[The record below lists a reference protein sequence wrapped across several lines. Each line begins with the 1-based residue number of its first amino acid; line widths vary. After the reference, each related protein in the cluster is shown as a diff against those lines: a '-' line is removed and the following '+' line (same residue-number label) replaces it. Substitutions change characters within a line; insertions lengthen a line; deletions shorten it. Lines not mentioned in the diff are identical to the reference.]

1 MTSTTKLSEFNPAR
15 GRHASYWSGWDGPMC
30 PRGRLLWHG
39 RSSET
44 TRWTHV
50 PPGEALVV
58 ERTGEREVLFKGL
71 AETGAAVAERV
82 DYRRAGGASRKVP
95 RIKRRGLLN
104 NSILAQACDIVIEA
118 LKERGLEPQAGSRFS
133 EELSH
138 VEPEERRRWLLEYV
152 TQNTWSLLNGILD
165 QVYKLGSCIY
175 SINPSPVSVAEFIL
189 LRSIIE
195 YSYKLSYLTVLD
207 VDADERIKRAIECAH
222 EDLVAYERLPS
233 RLRSN
238 SAQHRRPFLEEW
250 YKEITGKQ
258 KPKHPLRARDLFDDL
273 GGSNE
278 EWQRIAGE
286 WPADRGGKAVNPA
299 YQSGYAIWSA
309 ITHGNAWAIAHFG
322 LTKDGSDDDDPRW
335 FPGLNPDTIHNCEE
349 LAVRLLQH
357 AFGFSVQL
365 MNHRGLDA
373 GAMNRLEEVIA
384 RIREPRVSGS
394 CRN

>member
-1 MTSTTKLSEFNPAR
+1 MNNP
-15 GRHASYWSGWDGPMC
+15 
-30 PRGRLLWHG
+30 
-39 RSSET
+39 
-44 TRWTHV
+44 
-50 PPGEALVV
+50 
-58 ERTGEREVLFKGL
+58 
-71 AETGAAVAERV
+71 
-82 DYRRAGGASRKVP
+82 
-95 RIKRRGLLN
+95 
-104 NSILAQACDIVIEA
+104 ILAQACDIVIEA

-133 EELSH
+133 EELSQ
-138 VEPEERRRWLLEYV
+138 VEPEERRRWLREYV

-165 QVYKLGSCIY
+165 QVYKLGYCIY

-222 EDLVAYERLPS
+222 EDLIAYERLPS
-233 RLRSN
+233 RLRAN

-258 KPKHPLRARDLFDDL
+258 KPKQRLRARDLFDDL

-278 EWQRIAGE
+278 EWQRISGE
-286 WPADRGGKAVNPA
+286 WPADRGGKSVNPA

-309 ITHGNAWAIAHFG
+309 ITHGNAWAIAQFG
-322 LTKDGSDDDDPRW
+322 LTKDGNDDDHPRW

-357 AFGFSVQL
+357 SFGFSVQL
-365 MNHRGLDA
+365 MDHRGLDT

-384 RIREPRVSGS
+384 RIREPRVN
-394 CRN
+394 RDP